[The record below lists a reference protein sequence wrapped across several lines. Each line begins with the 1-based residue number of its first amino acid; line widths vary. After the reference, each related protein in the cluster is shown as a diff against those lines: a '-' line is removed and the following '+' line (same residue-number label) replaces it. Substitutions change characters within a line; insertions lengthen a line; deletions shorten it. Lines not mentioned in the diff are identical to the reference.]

1 MKMERMR
8 KEAVVPNLKYYPG
21 LCLEGLRKTSK
32 NIGQD
37 SRSPGQDLNSGPPE
51 YETGV
56 LATRPRSSVTI
67 STLQFIPYVAIKWLA
82 FQLDDDHVGVVRLCL
97 WTSATSGL
105 TVHLSSDTWDW
116 ITTVEWTRQRK
127 TLDSSIRAFWQSYQ
141 QSHPV
146 AGRRNGRIKLWIWPC
161 EVFLFIHAYYFFA
174 SHKILHGTD
183 GFTSRPKE
191 GVLRIFITLQN
202 PSPRSGLNSRTL
214 GPIASTLTI
223 TPPRRLSPY
232 ITYVVGFYSVLSMV
246 YSN

>member
-1 MKMERMR
+1 MKWKGWER
-8 KEAVVPNLKYYPG
+8 KLSWPNLKYYPG
-21 LCLEGLRKTSK
+21 ICLEGLRKTTK

-37 SRSPGQDLNSGPPE
+37 SRSPGPDLNSGPPE
-51 YETGV
+51 YEAGV

-82 FQLDDDHVGVVRLCL
+82 FQLDDDHVDVVRLRL

-105 TVHLSSDTWDW
+105 TVHLSSDTWAW

-146 AGRRNGRIKLWIWPC
+146 AGRRNGRKKWWIRPC
-161 EVFLFIHAYYFFA
+161 EVFLFIHANYFFA

-183 GFTSRPKE
+183 GVTSRPKE
-191 GVLRIFITLQN
+191 GVLPIFITL
-202 PSPRSGLNSRTL
+202 
-214 GPIASTLTI
+214 
-223 TPPRRLSPY
+223 
-232 ITYVVGFYSVLSMV
+232 
-246 YSN
+246 